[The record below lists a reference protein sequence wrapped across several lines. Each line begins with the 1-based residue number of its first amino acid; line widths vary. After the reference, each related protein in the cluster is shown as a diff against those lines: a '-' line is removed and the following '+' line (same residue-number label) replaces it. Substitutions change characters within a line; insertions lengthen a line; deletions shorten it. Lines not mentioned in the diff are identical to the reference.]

1 MLDSSCAAA
10 PTTCLDASP
19 VAPPAPAAAADPVRL
34 SGPAFAR
41 ALTEVAPLL
50 RSRAMQLT
58 GSAAAAEDLVQ
69 DAIERA
75 LRFESQY
82 QRGTNLRAWVHQ
94 ILFSLFITKYRRA
107 RRERVALASLA
118 ADPLAWTSPE
128 RFAPP
133 ESGLSLTPAAETALG
148 ELPIGF
154 QRAIRLVDLEERSYR
169 EAADELG
176 VPVGTVMSR
185 LHRGRRLLAS
195 RLAA

>member
-1 MLDSSCAAA
+1 MLDSSYA
-10 PTTCLDASP
+10 
-19 VAPPAPAAAADPVRL
+19 APAASLPTSSSPAHPTAAPL

-50 RSRAMQLT
+50 RARALQLT
-58 GSAAAAEDLVQ
+58 GSAAAADDLVQ
-69 DAIERA
+69 DAVERA

-82 QRGTNLRAWVHQ
+82 QRGTNLRAWVQQ
-94 ILFSLFITKYRRA
+94 ILFSLFVTKYRRA

-118 ADPLAWTSPE
+118 ADPLAWTCPE
-128 RFAPP
+128 RFASP
-133 ESGLSLTPAAETALG
+133 ETGLSLTPAAETALG
-148 ELPIGF
+148 ELPAGF